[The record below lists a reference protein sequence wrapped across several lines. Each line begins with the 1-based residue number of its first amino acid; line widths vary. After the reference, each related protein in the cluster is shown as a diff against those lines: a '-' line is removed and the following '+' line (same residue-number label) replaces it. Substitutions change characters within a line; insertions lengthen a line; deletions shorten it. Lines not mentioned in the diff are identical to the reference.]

1 MHVIHAKSAQDG
13 LRQGVEYLH
22 SFGHVQHTRNGN
34 AVVAPGP
41 VTTVF
46 ENPNNSIIWS
56 PERDYNIAFT
66 LYESLWMLEGRK
78 DVLPLTR
85 YVKRIYNYS
94 DDGYTLHGSS
104 YGHRWRKY
112 FDKDQLDII
121 IKRLKTNP
129 NDRRAVLGMWDPRQ
143 DLQDQ
148 DNMRD
153 LPCNL
158 IITFSIAI
166 NGELDMTVFNRSNDI
181 YWGTYFA
188 NAFHFGML
196 HNYISSKIGRPMGRY
211 YQISNNYHL
220 YENFMDKVKA
230 YIKLDDDLYLTH
242 SSMESEVTCLND
254 EDRKNIL
261 RQADLEI
268 LHQNAFKMTE
278 NPYHQVLLAHEL
290 YRKGQYT
297 EALIVV
303 SGIKHQWTIAMIKWL
318 KRRTDA

>member
-13 LRQGVEYLH
+13 LLQGVEYLH
-22 SFGHVQHTRNGN
+22 QQGSVFHTRNGD
-34 AVVAPGP
+34 AFAAPGP

-66 LYESLWMLEGRK
+66 LFESLWMLEGRK

-112 FDKDQLDII
+112 FDKDRLDII
-121 IKRLKTNP
+121 IKRLKSNP
-129 NDRRAVLGMWDPRQ
+129 SDRRAVLGMWDPRQ
-143 DLQDQ
+143 DLQEHDK
-148 DNMRD
+148 MKD

-158 IITFSIAI
+158 IITFSVAI
-166 NGELDMTVFNRSNDI
+166 DGELDMTVFNRSNDI

-196 HNYISSKIGRPMGRY
+196 HHYISDKTGYAMGRY
-211 YQISNNYHL
+211 YQVSNNYHL
-220 YENFMDKVKA
+220 YKEFMDKVRA
-230 YIKLDDDLYLTH
+230 YIKLDDNLYQTD
-242 SSMESEVTCLND
+242 SSMDNVIPRLSD
-254 EDRKNIL
+254 EDRKSIL
-261 RQADLEI
+261 RQADLETLYKGDI
-268 LHQNAFKMTE
+268 VS
-278 NPYHQVLLAHEL
+278 PYRQVLLSHEF
-290 YRKGQYT
+290 YRKGQY
-297 EALIVV
+297 ANAFNVLQNV
-303 SGIKHQWTIAMIKWL
+303 KHQWVIAMTRWL
-318 KRRTDA
+318 KRRM